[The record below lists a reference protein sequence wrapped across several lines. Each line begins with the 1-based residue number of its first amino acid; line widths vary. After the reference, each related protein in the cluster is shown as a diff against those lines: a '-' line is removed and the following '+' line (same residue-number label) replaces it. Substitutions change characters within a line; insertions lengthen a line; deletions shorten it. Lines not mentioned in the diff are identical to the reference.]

1 MRGREDKEREVM
13 MDVVRVTEAAAL
25 AAGRLMGNGDKELVD
40 SYAVDAMRGMLELM
54 NVKGKVVIGEGEKDQ
69 APMLYNGEIVGRE
82 DSDFEADI
90 AVDPV
95 EGTSLVAK
103 GLPNALSVIVLAAK
117 GSLKAIPSYY
127 MDKIIVG
134 PGVGKNYID
143 LEAPVRENLRVA
155 AACLGK
161 KVRDLTVVILDR
173 PRHQEIIREAR
184 ETGARIKLISD
195 GDLAAGIATC
205 LLDTGV
211 DMVIGTGGAPEGV
224 LTAVAIKCLGGAM
237 QCRMHPRDEAE
248 KKKLLEM
255 VGEEELKKIY
265 TADDLARGDNL
276 VFAATGITDGDLLRG
291 VRYYGNYA
299 TTNSIVMRAR
309 TGTVRRIETTHNLHK
324 KTIRSQRRAAEVPV

>member
-1 MRGREDKEREVM
+1 MRSKEDKEREIM

-25 AAGRLMGNGDKELVD
+25 SAGRLMGNGNKELVD
-40 SYAVDAMRGMLELM
+40 GYAVDAMRGMLELM
-54 NVKGKVVIGEGEKDQ
+54 NVKGRVVIGEGEKDQ
-69 APMLYNGEIVGRE
+69 APMLYNGEAVGRE
-82 DSDFEADI
+82 DSDFEVDI
-90 AVDPV
+90 AVDPI

-117 GSLKAIPSYY
+117 GMLKAVPSFY

-134 PGVGKNYID
+134 PGVGNYID
-143 LEAPVRENLRVA
+143 LDAPVRENLRVA
-155 AACLGK
+155 AASLGK

-173 PRHQEIIREAR
+173 PRHQRIIQEAR

-237 QCRMHPRDEAE
+237 QARMRPRDEAE
-248 KKKLLEM
+248 KKELIEK
-255 VGEEELKKIY
+255 VGEEELKKVY
-265 TADDLARGDNL
+265 TAEDLARGNNL
-276 VFAATGITDGDLLRG
+276 VFAATGVTDGDLLRG

-309 TGTVRRIETTHNLHK
+309 TGTVRRIETTHNLDK
-324 KTIRSQRRAAEVPV
+324 KTIRSKRRAAEVPV

>member
-1 MRGREDKEREVM
+1 MRAEW
-13 MDVVRVTEAAAL
+13 
-25 AAGRLMGNGDKELVD
+25 
-40 SYAVDAMRGMLELM
+40 ELM
-54 NVKGKVVIGEGEKDQ
+54 NVKGKVVIGEGEQDQ

-211 DMVIGTGGAPEGV
+211 DMVIGTGGAPEG
-224 LTAVAIKCLGGAM
+224 I
-237 QCRMHPRDEAE
+237 
-248 KKKLLEM
+248 
-255 VGEEELKKIY
+255 
-265 TADDLARGDNL
+265 
-276 VFAATGITDGDLLRG
+276 
-291 VRYYGNYA
+291 
-299 TTNSIVMRAR
+299 
-309 TGTVRRIETTHNLHK
+309 
-324 KTIRSQRRAAEVPV
+324 